1 MDKNLKIKMNITPK
15 FKDQKCI
22 LLKKKKYIILLS
34 LYHSQ
39 KKKKKKKGGLYLK
52 LELTISSHLQL
63 QPIEPTAPT

>member
-22 LLKKKKYIILLS
+22 LLKKKKIHYLIKLIPFS
-34 LYHSQ
+34 
-39 KKKKKKKGGLYLK
+39 KKEKKKKGGLYLK